1 MKNFIDIS
9 DLSSE
14 ALRSIIEE
22 AKSRKIN
29 RKNLNKS
36 EPDSDKPFEGKS
48 MAMIFE
54 KPSTRTRMSFD
65 IAVKQLG
72 GSSIILNPEG
82 IHYGKGEETLKDT
95 AKVLTEYVDIVML
108 RTSSHNNLEEF
119 GKHLDIP
126 IINGLSD
133 KSHPCQIMSDIMTFE
148 ETKGLISGK
157 TISWLGDGNNN
168 MSNSLIEAAG
178 KFGFHL
184 KIGCP
189 KKYMPNKKI
198 LNWAKKN
205 KVNLLVT
212 IKPEEAVKNSDC
224 VMTDKWVSMNDKVNK
239 KMKKKNLKKYQV
251 NKKLM
256 QKAKSDA
263 IFMHCLPV
271 GRGEEVT
278 DEVIDGKQSVVWRQ
292 ALNRVHA
299 QKSIINWCLN

>member
-9 DLSSE
+9 DLSSK
-14 ALRSIIEE
+14 ALRAIIEE
-22 AKSRKIN
+22 AKLRKIN
-29 RKNLNKS
+29 RKSFNKS
-36 EPDSDKPFEGKS
+36 APDEDKPFKGKS

-72 GSSIILNPEG
+72 GSSIILNPDG
-82 IHYGKGEETLKDT
+82 IHYGKGDETLKDT

-108 RTSSHNNLEEF
+108 RTSSHKNLVEF
-119 GKHLDIP
+119 GNHLDIP

-148 ETKGLISGK
+148 ETKGLITGK
-157 TISWLGDGNNN
+157 IVSWLGDGNNN

-178 KFGFHL
+178 KFGFQL

-189 KKYMPNKKI
+189 KKYMPSKEI

-212 IKPEEAVKNSDC
+212 KKPEEAVKDSDC

-239 KMKKKNLKKYQV
+239 KLKKKDLKNYQV
-251 NKKLM
+251 NKRLM
-256 QKAKSDA
+256 KKAKSDA

-278 DEVIDGKQSVVWRQ
+278 DDVIDGKQSVVWRQ